1 MIYDMNKNFL
11 EGNCEVVIPYL
22 SEPPRPF
29 NITNFSNTSHAN
41 VKDIHTIAKIMIG
54 FYMYLICNL
63 FYLVIKDNCYRLKEY
78 SKEEDDIEHFD
89 EDDYDEDDYDEDDYD
104 EDDDDYEEELESE
117 DMIKMSKR
125 QKERAAYQR
134 RKSLR
139 SYNK

>member
-1 MIYDMNKNFL
+1 MIYDMNKILL

-29 NITNFSNTSHAN
+29 NITNYSVSNQTN
-41 VKDIHTIAKIMIG
+41 IKEVVPIVKFIIG
-54 FYMYLICNL
+54 FYIYLICNL
-63 FYLVIKDNCYRLKEY
+63 LYLVFKDNCYRLKEY
-78 SKEEDDIEHFD
+78 SEEED
-89 EDDYDEDDYDEDDYD
+89 EDDYDKDDYDEDDYD
-104 EDDDDYEEELESE
+104 EDDDDYEEELVSE

-125 QKERAAYQR
+125 QKEHAVYQR

>member
-1 MIYDMNKNFL
+1 MMIYDMNKNLL

-41 VKDIHTIAKIMIG
+41 FKDINTIAKVMIG

-78 SKEEDDIEHFD
+78 SKEEDDIEQ
-89 EDDYDEDDYDEDDYD
+89 YDEDDYDEDYD
-104 EDDDDYEEELESE
+104 EDDDDYEEELELE
-117 DMIKMSKR
+117 DVVKTSKR
-125 QKERAAYQR
+125 QKENAAYQR

>member
-1 MIYDMNKNFL
+1 MIYDMNKILL
-11 EGNCEVVIPYL
+11 EGNCEVVVPYL

-41 VKDIHTIAKIMIG
+41 FKDINTIAKVMIG

-63 FYLVIKDNCYRLKEY
+63 FYLVIKENCYRLKEY
-78 SKEEDDIEHFD
+78 SEEED
-89 EDDYDEDDYDEDDYD
+89 EDDYDEDDEDDYD

-117 DMIKMSKR
+117 DMFNMSKR

>member
-1 MIYDMNKNFL
+1 MNKILL
-11 EGNCEVVIPYL
+11 EGNCEVVVPYL

-41 VKDIHTIAKIMIG
+41 FKDINTIAKVMIG

-63 FYLVIKDNCYRLKEY
+63 FYLVIKENCYRLKEY
-78 SKEEDDIEHFD
+78 SEEED
-89 EDDYDEDDYDEDDYD
+89 EDDYDEDDEDDYD

-117 DMIKMSKR
+117 DMFNMSKR

>member
-1 MIYDMNKNFL
+1 
-11 EGNCEVVIPYL
+11 
-22 SEPPRPF
+22 
-29 NITNFSNTSHAN
+29 
-41 VKDIHTIAKIMIG
+41 MIG

-63 FYLVIKDNCYRLKEY
+63 FYLVIKDNYYRLKEY
-78 SKEEDDIEHFD
+78 SKEEDDFE
-89 EDDYDEDDYDEDDYD
+89 DYDEDDYDEDDYDDDD

-117 DMIKMSKR
+117 DMFNMSKR

>member
-1 MIYDMNKNFL
+1 MIYDMNKNVF
-11 EGNCEVVIPYL
+11 EGNCEVVVPYF

-29 NITNFSNTSHAN
+29 NITNFSTSN
-41 VKDIHTIAKIMIG
+41 QSNIKDLDPIVKLIIG

-78 SKEEDDIEHFD
+78 SEEEVSEEEVSEEEVSEEDDD
-89 EDDYDEDDYDEDDYD
+89 EDYDEN
-104 EDDDDYEEELESE
+104 DDDYEEELESE

-125 QKERAAYQR
+125 QKENAAYQR

>member
-1 MIYDMNKNFL
+1 MIYDMNKNVF
-11 EGNCEVVIPYL
+11 EGNCEVVVPYF

-29 NITNFSNTSHAN
+29 NITNFSTSN
-41 VKDIHTIAKIMIG
+41 QSNIKDLDPIVKLIIG
-54 FYMYLICNL
+54 LYIYLICKL

-78 SKEEDDIEHFD
+78 SEEEDDIEH
-89 EDDYDEDDYDEDDYD
+89 YDEDDYDDEDYD
-104 EDDDDYEEELESE
+104 ENDDDYEEELETE

-125 QKERAAYQR
+125 QKENAAYQR